1 MSPIKTNGNAAI
13 IGLRTNPEQ
22 DVKVSHGAQLIRQFY
37 QSSQVFSWVALVK
50 SWISTGVNLALAGP
64 FTASCAATVQYI
76 LDKLSEELQED
87 TDIARNLFA
96 HSCRPLGTNASITIE
111 VFCADFC
118 KGNARWETLGL
129 FFTAVARATIDVKCF
144 GTLYTSD
151 EERRSIQTL
160 AMHYSDRCVDIA
172 LSLDCLNDLQLLL
185 QYENW
190 ISHAFIDGDQ
200 SEWKTIH
207 PHSISY
213 ILTRQAIFHGET
225 WAM

>member
-76 LDKLSEELQED
+76 SDKLSEELQED

-96 HSCRPLGTNASITIE
+96 HSCRPLSTNASITIE
-111 VFCADFC
+111 GFCADFG

-129 FFTAVARATIDVKCF
+129 FFTVVARATIDVKYS
-144 GTLYTSD
+144 GTLYTLD
-151 EERRSIQTL
+151 EERRSIQRL
-160 AMHYSDRCVDIA
+160 AMHYSDSCVDIA

-200 SEWKTIH
+200 SEWKTIY

-213 ILTRQAIFHGET
+213 ILTTQAIFHRET
-225 WAM
+225 WVM